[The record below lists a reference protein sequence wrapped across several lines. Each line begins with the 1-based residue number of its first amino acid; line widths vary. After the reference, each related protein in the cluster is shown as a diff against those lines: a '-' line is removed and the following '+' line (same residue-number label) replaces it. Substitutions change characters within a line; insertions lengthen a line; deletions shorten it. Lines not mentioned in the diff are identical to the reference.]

1 MQWLVALS
9 SYIQPLKAEESLHDL
24 MIMRL
29 AEPTDKKGQ
38 QQIRK
43 IEKDL
48 RKVAESI
55 QEKADKPKMSKAQYI
70 ARMKSFGIQV
80 GV

>member
-1 MQWLVALS
+1 
-9 SYIQPLKAEESLHDL
+9 
-24 MIMRL
+24 MILRL

-43 IEKDL
+43 IEKSL

-55 QEKADKPKMSKAQYI
+55 QEKVEKPKPSKAQYE
-70 ARMKSFGIQV
+70 ARMKSLGIQI